1 MKKDKAKI
9 LSLDNFINFA
19 LYDKKKGYYTSQNP
33 FGKSGDFITAPNI
46 SILFSEMISIWLISF
61 WENLG
66 KPKKIDVIELGAGNG
81 ELMKGIINTIKNF
94 PNMHDCCNFIIHEKS
109 KKLID
114 VQKKNITSKKLS
126 WKNKLIF
133 KNNYPKIFIA
143 NEFFDALPVKHLI
156 KKEKNWYEK
165 FVKLLKNNGEF
176 TLKKIDI
183 KKYKKDLSS
192 QILKNNKFIEY
203 SPLSLKYLK
212 EISKTIK
219 SNNGGLL
226 LIDYGFSSQSFRDT
240 LQAIEKHKFANILGN
255 IGNRDITYNLNFNFL
270 KKFISNLKNLKSLCT
285 TQRNFLLKMG
295 IIERAEIIS
304 KNLLF
309 SKKAEIFYRVNRL
322 IDKNKM
328 GELFKVMFITKN
340 NSSFKLGF

>member
-19 LYDKKKGYYTSQNP
+19 LYDKKKGYYTSKNP

-81 ELMKGIINTIKNF
+81 ELMKGIINTIKSF
-94 PNMHDCCNFIIHEKS
+94 PDVHDCCNFIIHEKS

-183 KKYKKDLSS
+183 KKYKKDLPS

-226 LIDYGFSSQSFRDT
+226 LIDYGFSSQSFKDT
-240 LQAIEKHKFANILGN
+240 LQAIEKHKFANILSN
-255 IGNRDITYNLNFNFL
+255 IGYRDITYNLNFNFL